1 MSDTCLWEIALV
13 VLISLL
19 AVVGRLLKLIVS
31 FFSPAEHWRVD
42 SNPILGMVIYLKKGC
57 REKTEVYLLGLI
69 LGVTVSRINSDFP
82 GWHCPWMNGVF
93 GSGIPYPIQG
103 ELGSVKMYLVSLPL
117 AWGYSNW
124 GHASGEFWMSFGNVE
139 EALLGNLTYS
149 YSVITFSEGEDII

>member
-1 MSDTCLWEIALV
+1 
-13 VLISLL
+13 
-19 AVVGRLLKLIVS
+19 
-31 FFSPAEHWRVD
+31 
-42 SNPILGMVIYLKKGC
+42 
-57 REKTEVYLLGLI
+57 
-69 LGVTVSRINSDFP
+69 
-82 GWHCPWMNGVF
+82 MNGVF